1 MTYGTT
7 SAGTM
12 TKEQTLL
19 PVARL
24 PVTASTIITKG
35 NVVTIVSGYAVKSPT
50 TQVAG
55 SEYYVALETV
65 DNSSGA
71 SGDAYVYC
79 ARRGHFVT
87 VVADGTIQPGDPVKA
102 SGSTAGQVVAFV
114 KGTDAEGL
122 KIGIYTGKE
131 GGTVSKSASTPYA
144 ETLTDAAVYALTACA
159 DGDVIEI
166 LVT

>member
-1 MTYGTT
+1 MAYGTT

-24 PVTASTIITKG
+24 PIAASTTITRG
-35 NVVTIVSGYAVKSPT
+35 NVVTIVSGYAVVSPT

-65 DNSSGA
+65 ANSGSN
-71 SGDAYVYC
+71 GDAYVNC

-102 SGSTAGQVVAFV
+102 ATGTAGQVIAFV